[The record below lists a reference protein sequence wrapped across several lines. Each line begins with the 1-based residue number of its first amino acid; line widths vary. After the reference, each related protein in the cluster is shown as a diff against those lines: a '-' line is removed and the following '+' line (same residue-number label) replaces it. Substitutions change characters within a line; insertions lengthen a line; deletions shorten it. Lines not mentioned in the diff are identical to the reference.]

1 MTSQAQRGQADS
13 EVVYRDTKGYHH
25 LKNRQES
32 VCRAYRYDETIE
44 MCYFTKRYKKIETN
58 ELETKELRKYL
69 LQTVEI

>member
-1 MTSQAQRGQADS
+1 MTSQAQHWPAGS

-58 ELETKELRKYL
+58 ELETKEL
-69 LQTVEI
+69 QISNIDS